1 MIYGFRMADST
12 RLHQSWIYLLKCKD
26 MLIEIKLDLFIS
38 NIYAQ
43 LFKGISCEVL
53 KSEYV

>member
-1 MIYGFRMADST
+1 MADST
-12 RLHQSWIYLLKCKD
+12 RLHKSQIYLFKCKN
-26 MLIEIKLDLFIS
+26 MLIEIKLDLLIS

-53 KSEYV
+53 ESKYI